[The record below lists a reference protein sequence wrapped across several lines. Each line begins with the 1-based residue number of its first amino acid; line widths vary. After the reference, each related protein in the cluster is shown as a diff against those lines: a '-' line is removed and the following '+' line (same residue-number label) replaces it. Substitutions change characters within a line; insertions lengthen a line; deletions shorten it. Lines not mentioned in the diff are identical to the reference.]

1 MIQRRS
7 ALALAGAS
15 LLPTFPALGQV
26 PYPTKAVRL
35 VVPYAPGGGTDAM
48 ARALAQRLSVLWSQ
62 PVVVDN
68 KPGASESIAASTVAN
83 ARPDGQTLLFASD
96 STFQLNP
103 LLFTK
108 LPYDPDKDLV
118 PITRFALGP
127 FALIVRSDLPANT
140 FPEFIKYARSR
151 ERKLAYGSY
160 GVANSTNLG
169 LSWISKQFGLDMIH
183 VPFAGQGP
191 ANLALLSGEIDVML
205 GNIVPSSIGFI
216 KQGKIKVLATSGKSR
231 LPNAP
236 DIPTFSELGYK
247 NIDTAYSLGLAAP
260 AGTPTVIL
268 EKIATSVKQAILD
281 PELVAYAS
289 EALSVQLFAD
299 TPEQYR
305 AFILSSRMALEER
318 IKAAGIGKLD
328 Q

>member
-1 MIQRRS
+1 MIQRRTLLALS
-7 ALALAGAS
+7 AAGLALPALAQPKG
-15 LLPTFPALGQV
+15 FPNK
-26 PYPTKAVRL
+26 PVRL

-48 ARALAQRLSVLWSQ
+48 ARALAQKLSALWSQ
-62 PVVVDN
+62 PVVVEN
-68 KPGASESIAASTVAN
+68 KPGASESIAASNVAR
-83 ARPDGQTLLFASD
+83 APADGYSLMFASD

-103 LLFTK
+103 LLYTR

-127 FALIVRSDLPANT
+127 FALIVNSDMPVSN
-140 FPEFIKYARSR
+140 FKEFLAYARKR
-151 ERKLAYGSY
+151 DRKLAYGSF

-169 LSWISKQFGLDMIH
+169 LSWISKQFGLDMVH
-183 VPFAGQGP
+183 APFAGQGP

-216 KQGKIKVLATSGKSR
+216 KQGKIKVLATSGATR

-236 DIPTFSELGYK
+236 EIPTFTELGYK

-260 AGTPTVIL
+260 AGTPAEVMD
-268 EKIATSVKQAILD
+268 KIAADVKRAVSD
-281 PELVAYAS
+281 PELIAYAS
-289 EALSVQLFAD
+289 ETLSLQLFA
-299 TPEQYR
+299 ENAQQYR
-305 AFILSSRMALEER
+305 DFIASSRRSLEER